1 MTHAHFSLTVSS
13 RTRVLVGYY
22 KSSGVVPAFVPAPCR
37 RRCPIPF
44 FIDTS
49 QLILL
54 CICARSVPPPV
65 PDPTADSGRRR
76 QTAADGSRQRQTAA
90 DGGRRRQMAAD
101 GGSHFHRHLST
112 KIHILE
118 PEPEPV
124 PDRCRNGAG
133 EPDPVPDR
141 NRIGAGSVPDRC
153 RIGAG
158 SHFH

>member
-1 MTHAHFSLTVSS
+1 MHSQVLGIIVNTFFSVTVSS
-13 RTRVLVGYY
+13 RTGVLEGYY

-101 GGSHFHRHLST
+101 GGSHFHRHLSAY
-112 KIHILE
+112 IDILL
-118 PEPEPV
+118 PQTV
-124 PDRCRNGAG
+124 CNNLVWIVFSRGVRSVF
-133 EPDPVPDR
+133 DPIFIDTSQL
-141 NRIGAGSVPDRC
+141 ILT
-153 RIGAG
+153 
-158 SHFH
+158 F

>member
-1 MTHAHFSLTVSS
+1 MRIVYGYNNYIDLYICDPMAHLCQYSLTVSS
-13 RTRVLVGYY
+13 RTRVLVDYY

-90 DGGRRRQMAAD
+90 DGGRWRQTAD
-101 GGSHFHRHLST
+101 PIFIDTSQL
-112 KIHILE
+112 ILTFCCHK
-118 PEPEPV
+118 
-124 PDRCRNGAG
+124 RCA
-133 EPDPVPDR
+133 
-141 NRIGAGSVPDRC
+141 I
-153 RIGAG
+153 I
-158 SHFH
+158 